1 MSTYKDYTVGNVSVT
16 PITELEN
23 ETNDKFVI
31 ATQDIK
37 LRKTYKIDSD
47 NSIRKVYITEATDE
61 VKEQIARAISAKG
74 VPTSSTADWE
84 TIVANILSIPTSSG
98 EDKDTIINQVGV
110 VTENP
115 KYNGTITSY
124 DSVVVTEKVGE

>member
-37 LRKTYKIDSD
+37 LRKTYKVNSD

-61 VKEQIARAISAKG
+61 VKEEIAKAISAKG
-74 VPTSSTADWE
+74 VPTSSTSDWE
-84 TIVANILSIPTSSG
+84 TIIANILSIPTSSG

-124 DSVVVTEKVGE
+124 DSVVVIEKAGE